1 MNLPPMRTP
10 ILGDTPIIIAPI
22 VKNISAQ
29 IIVILRPYL
38 SAKGPAISEP
48 IADPSYARD
57 TIVYNNMNES
67 EYV

>member
-48 IADPSYARD
+48 IADPS
-57 TIVYNNMNES
+57 
-67 EYV
+67 